1 LILFAAVA
9 GSLAIGIAAI
19 AFTAESLGE
28 VVILEVETVALS
40 PIPTPVPSQKP
51 TPKSPAY
58 PDVSGTA
65 ESSTSPPTTSPSVRV
80 APTSLTIRDLG
91 LSQAVLPVGL
101 DDKGAMEIPNVS
113 DIGWYLHGAAPGM
126 PGATVLVAHVWW
138 GDTPGPFRR
147 LGALDLG
154 ASIEVGIGDT
164 IRSYQVVK
172 RTMYDKD
179 ELPSDLW
186 RNSGPETLVLIT
198 CGGEFDR
205 VTRHYEQNIV
215 VYAVPAQNTTDP
227 QQPT

>member
-1 LILFAAVA
+1 
-9 GSLAIGIAAI
+9 
-19 AFTAESLGE
+19 
-28 VVILEVETVALS
+28 
-40 PIPTPVPSQKP
+40 
-51 TPKSPAY
+51 
-58 PDVSGTA
+58 
-65 ESSTSPPTTSPSVRV
+65 VRV
-80 APTSLTIRDLG
+80 APTSLTIGDLG
-91 LSQAVLPVGL
+91 VSQAVQPVGL
-101 DDKGAMEIPNVS
+101 DDKGAMEIPSVS
-113 DIGWYLHGAAPGM
+113 EIGWYLHGAAPGL

-198 CGGEFDR
+198 CGGEFNR
-205 VTRHYEQNIV
+205 ATKHYEQNIV